1 MNTLVVLDTSVII
14 KWFRQEE
21 VLAEKALALRE
32 AYLDGRLDVFLPAL
46 AIYELANVLRYKSE
60 LSTEEVA
67 QAVESLLD
75 MELEI
80 VAPSGE
86 LIRRS
91 VEIARQYDETVY
103 DAVFVALA
111 ESLGAPLITAD
122 EVLASKMAPLGFVRF
137 LGTSELN
144 EG

>member
-60 LSTEEVA
+60 LSTE
-67 QAVESLLD
+67 
-75 MELEI
+75 
-80 VAPSGE
+80 